1 MAETI
6 RFFEPSRSFT
16 LAEMAGLCEGELREG
31 DDGSRVVK
39 TGAPLEAAGA
49 DSLTFLDNAKYS
61 SALQETAAA
70 AVICAPKNL
79 RHVPP
84 GVAVILSNQPYRSFA
99 LAMAALFP
107 AAMRPEAVFG
117 RGVNAGAHIHP
128 TAQLEDGVSVDPG
141 AVVGPNAQIGK
152 YSVICA
158 NAVIGA
164 GVTIGRGCAIGAGAT
179 VGHALIGN
187 NVILHGGVRIG
198 NDGFGFAMGPGGHLK
213 VPQVGRVIIQDHVE
227 IGANTCVDRGSNRDT
242 IVGEGTKIDDLV
254 MIGHNVVIG
263 RHCVIVGQV
272 GIAGSSTLQDY
283 VVLGGQVA
291 VNGHITIGM
300 GAQIAG
306 LSGVSGDVPA
316 GARWGGVPARPV
328 KHWMRD
334 IARLRREAFA
344 MEQKKGKATDE

>member
-1 MAETI
+1 MAQTI
-6 RFFEPSRSFT
+6 RFFEPSRAFT
-16 LAEMAGLCEGELREG
+16 VAEMASLCEGTLREG
-31 DDGSRVVK
+31 DDGSRTIT
-39 TGAPLEAAGA
+39 TGAPLEAAGP
-49 DSLTFLDNAKYS
+49 DSLTFLDNAKYA
-61 SALQETAAA
+61 SALQQTTAT
-70 AVICAPKNL
+70 AVICAEKNL
-79 RHVPP
+79 RHVPE
-84 GVAVILSNQPYRSFA
+84 GVCVILSSQPYRSFA

-107 AAMRPEAVFG
+107 MAMRPKAVFG
-117 RGVNAGAHIHP
+117 EGVHGGAHIHP
-128 TAQLEDGVSVDPG
+128 TAQLEEGAHVDPG
-141 AVVGPNAQIGK
+141 AVVGPDARIGNGT
-152 YSVICA
+152 VICA

-164 GVTIGRGCAIGAGAT
+164 GVTIGRNCGIGVGAT
-179 VGHALIGN
+179 VSHAMIGN
-187 NVILHGGVRIG
+187 DVIIHGGVRIG

-213 VPQVGRVIIQDHVE
+213 VPQVGRVVIQDSVE

-242 IVGEGTKIDDLV
+242 IIGEGTKIDDLV

-272 GIAGSSTLQDY
+272 GIAGSATLEDY

-291 VNGHITIGM
+291 INGHITIGM

-316 GARWGGVPARPV
+316 GARWGGVPARPI

-344 MEQKKGKATDE
+344 MENQKGKSK